1 MISKFNGIEGN
12 SAKQAFDMVIFQKR
26 ESANAYEIA
35 VRLLYVYKNG
45 LYKKGGFNNIV
56 EYSAFNL
63 HFNASKTYKY
73 IRIADKFLEPRKG
86 GGYETVLKKYY
97 SDYTIGQLIELCHY
111 PIEWL
116 KKLNNDG
123 VITPYMTTAQ
133 LRMTL
138 KTMKNN

>member
-1 MISKFNGIEGN
+1 MINKFEGINGN
-12 SAKQAFDMVIFQKR
+12 AAKQAIDTLIFQKR

-45 LYKKGGFNNIV
+45 LYKKGGFSNIV

-73 IRIADKFLEPRKG
+73 IRIADNFLEPKKD

-97 SDYTIGQLIELCHY
+97 GDYTIGQLIELCHY

-116 KKLNNDG
+116 KKLNNEG
-123 VITPYMTTAQ
+123 VISPHMTTAQ
-133 LRMTL
+133 IRAIL